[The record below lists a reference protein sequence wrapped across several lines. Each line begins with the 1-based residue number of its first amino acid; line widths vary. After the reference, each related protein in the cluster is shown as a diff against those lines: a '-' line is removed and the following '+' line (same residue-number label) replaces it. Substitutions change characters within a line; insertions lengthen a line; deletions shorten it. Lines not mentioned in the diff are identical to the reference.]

1 MGLRPLSRDIS
12 SGFSDSL
19 FFPSALFN
27 SLVASFRRFGRSS
40 GKYSQEAGPD
50 GSGHRLTTDHRTAEA
65 AVRPESDSFE
75 NDFL

>member
-27 SLVASFRRFGRSS
+27 SMVRRLGGSS
-40 GKYSQEAGPD
+40 GTYSLEPDPVGPVT
-50 GSGHRLTTDHRTAEA
+50 SLVVVE
-65 AVRPESDSFE
+65 PCSW
-75 NDFL
+75 